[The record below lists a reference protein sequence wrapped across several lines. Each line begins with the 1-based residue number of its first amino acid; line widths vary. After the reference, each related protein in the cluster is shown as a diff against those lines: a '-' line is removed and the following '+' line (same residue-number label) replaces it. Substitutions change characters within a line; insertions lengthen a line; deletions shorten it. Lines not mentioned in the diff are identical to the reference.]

1 MSPQSL
7 YIHKSIWL
15 IGLPGTG
22 KTTLGKLLVQEL
34 KKRGI
39 ATILLDGDEVRTG
52 LNNDLGFSTSDR
64 LENIRRVAE
73 ISKIILKNGVSTV
86 NAFITPTEELRTLV
100 RSIIPPDSLIE
111 VFLDAPLHICEM
123 RDPKGMYR
131 KAREGR
137 IKNFT
142 GLGSAFEPPLHPDL
156 IIKTGEL
163 NIEESLEKLLLL
175 IIEKQARSI

>member
-1 MSPQSL
+1 MAPQSS

-15 IGLPGTG
+15 TGLPGSG

-34 KKRGI
+34 QNKNI
-39 ATILLDGDEVRTG
+39 SAILLDGDEIRAG
-52 LNNDLGFSTSDR
+52 INKDLGFSHSDR
-64 LENIRRVAE
+64 EENIRRVAE
-73 ISKIILKNGVSTV
+73 ISKIILKSGMSTV
-86 NAFITPTEELRTLV
+86 NAFITPTEELRKLV
-100 RSIIPPDSLIE
+100 KSIIPSDLVIE
-111 VFLDAPLHICEM
+111 VFLDAPLHICEK

-142 GLGSAFEPPLHPDL
+142 GVGSVFEPPLKPDL

-163 NIEESLEKLLLL
+163 NIEKSMERLLLL
-175 IIEKQARSI
+175 FE